1 MKATAVQTPNG
12 VLLVNLGSPDSP
24 SVPDVRRYLDEFL
37 MDGRVLDY
45 PYPLRRLIVSA
56 FILPT
61 RPQQSAAA
69 YHAIW
74 RQEGSPLIV
83 NSRRLQHK
91 LGAEMNL
98 PLALAMRYGQ
108 PDLAAGFRELLKQGV
123 KRILLVP
130 LYPHYA
136 LSTFE
141 TVAVAARQALRRMNS
156 KVKLEVLKP
165 FYDHPAYLTALV
177 ESARP
182 YLAQAHDHLLFS
194 FHGVPERHL
203 RKTDPTRKH
212 CLSSPDCCSTPSPAH
227 TTCYRRQV
235 FETTRLFS
243 EQADLDRARTSLAFQ
258 SRLGR
263 DPWLTPFTDAEI
275 TRLAQ
280 SGVRRLLVIC
290 PAFIADCLETLEEIG
305 IRGKE
310 TFLAA
315 GGETFQLIPCLNDQ
329 PAWISALR
337 RLIGEALAGFDSA

>member
-1 MKATAVQTPNG
+1 MKAAAVKTSNG

-24 SVPDVRRYLDEFL
+24 AVPDVRRYLDEFL

-61 RPQQSAAA
+61 RPQKSAEA

-83 NSRRLQHK
+83 ISRRLQHK
-91 LGAEMNL
+91 LGAELNL

-108 PDLAAGFRELLKQGV
+108 PDLASGFRELLKQGV
-123 KRILLVP
+123 KRVLLVP

-136 LSTFE
+136 MSTFE
-141 TVAVAARQALRRMNS
+141 TVVAAARQALQRMNS

-165 FYDHPAYLTALV
+165 FYDHPAYLSALV

-182 YLAQAHDHLLFS
+182 YLAQEHDHLLFS
-194 FHGVPERHL
+194 YHGVPERHL
-203 RKTDPTRKH
+203 RKTDPTHKH
-212 CLSSPDCCSTPSPAH
+212 CLSSPDCCSTLSPAH
-227 TTCYRRQV
+227 ATCYRRQV
-235 FETTRLFS
+235 FETTRLFV
-243 EQADLDRARTSLAFQ
+243 EQAGLDPARTSLAFQ

-263 DPWLTPFTDAEI
+263 DPWLAPSTDTEI

-280 SGVRRLLVIC
+280 SGVKRLHVIC

-305 IRGKE
+305 IRGRE

-315 GGETFQLIPCLNDQ
+315 GGESFQLVPCLNDH
-329 PAWISALR
+329 PAWVSALR
-337 RLIGEALAGFDSA
+337 TLVGEALPDF